1 GLSADAAMSLGE
13 QNVAAELGPLHTAIH
28 DLPPNGVG
36 YINGNFYNSSRLLL
50 HDDSKELSKSMNGHL
65 VVAVPANDVVVYDA
79 IALDAIS
86 TLVNAVGMKSVRP
99 LSGTL
104 FKWVPGGW
112 EIVRR

>member
-1 GLSADAAMSLGE
+1 M
-13 QNVAAELGPLHTAIH
+13 
-28 DLPPNGVG
+28 
-36 YINGNFYNSSRLLL
+36 
-50 HDDSKELSKSMNGHL
+50 
-65 VVAVPANDVVVYDA
+65 VVAVPANDVVVYAAASDA